1 MREIYTINQ
10 VAQNLQ
16 ISDDTIRRLI
26 RRGEMDAVRVGKRLR
41 IADWQIEEFLRRQ
54 SLSENKPNQAAA
66 RKFRLTRVTGRP
78 MRDYS

>member
-1 MREIYTINQ
+1 MREIYTISQ

-16 ISDDTIRRLI
+16 ISDDSIRRLI
-26 RRGEMDAVRVGKRLR
+26 RLGDLDAVRVGKRLR
-41 IADWQIEEFLRRQ
+41 IADWQIEEFLRKQ
-54 SLSENKPNQAAA
+54 SLSENKPNQEAA